1 MNEFFV
7 NTWNTIILLA
17 WSDWVT
23 VVILI
28 AFLVLG
34 FKRGMAKELINFAFL
49 LLAII
54 LAWMFY
60 QPLAVSVT
68 VTWLLLSHQS
78 HMAIAFGVI
87 FIGVLLIKKAV
98 YRLTDISSQ
107 ISNPCALNRLF
118 AYFVFLSAAAIVSW
132 YYLDIIANLGIMEI
146 VVTNDSMRIGLS
158 FALTFA
164 IIIGVCSSISN
175 MLNVSIDSSKPCTL
189 SVFFKK
195 ILDAL
200 HSLDRILNAK
210 NINSNSNSFG
220 GLLIGLIKGSLV
232 ILIMV
237 LVFQSIDSVSQQH
250 FWIEANGALRT
261 FQDVASGIKPAL
273 SEYLLFIENE

>member
-17 WSDWVT
+17 WSDWAT

-49 LLAII
+49 LLAIV

-60 QPLAVSVT
+60 QPLAVSVS

-146 VVTNDSMRIGLS
+146 VITNDSMRIGLS

-210 NINSNSNSFG
+210 NIDSNSNSFG